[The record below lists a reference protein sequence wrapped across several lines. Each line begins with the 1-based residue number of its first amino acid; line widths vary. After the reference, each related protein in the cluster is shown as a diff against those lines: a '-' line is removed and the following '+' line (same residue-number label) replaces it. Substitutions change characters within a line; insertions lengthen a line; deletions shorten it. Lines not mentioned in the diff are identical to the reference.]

1 MDGHSWLVYLRK
13 MDREVTSI
21 FGYVVRR
28 LLQAIP
34 LILGIIVINFG
45 LIHLA
50 PGDPIATLVGEFQVS
65 PEYIANIKKE
75 YGLDQPLPAQLLFYV
90 LNILKGDFGYSFSFK
105 EPVLDVILERVPA
118 TFLLMMGAIVYSTL
132 CGVVFGVISS
142 RKQYSHT
149 DHFLTLLSLVGY
161 SLPVFWLGQILLIV
175 LSLKFPLFPA
185 QGMQNLRE
193 PLMGMGYWTDLL
205 HHLVLPSFV
214 LGLSYLAINTR
225 FTRASMIEVMSADYI
240 RTARAK
246 GLSERIVM
254 YKHALRNA
262 LLPLVTLT
270 GLNFGFLLAGA
281 VLTETVFAWPGL
293 GRLMY
298 DSIYTRDYPV
308 LMGMFIFIS
317 VGVILANI
325 VTDLLYSVLDPR
337 IRTG

>member
-1 MDGHSWLVYLRK
+1 MDGHSWLVCLRETGR
-13 MDREVTSI
+13 DVNSLLA
-21 FGYVVRR
+21 YVVRR

-34 LILGIIVINFG
+34 LILGIVVINFC

-50 PGDPIATLVGEFQVS
+50 PGDPLTTLVGEFQVS
-65 PEYIANIKKE
+65 PEYIASIKKA
-75 YGLDQPLPAQLLFYV
+75 YGLDRPLPAQLLLYL
-90 LNILKGDFGYSFSFK
+90 LNVLKGNFGYSFSLK
-105 EPVLDVILERVPA
+105 EPVLSVILERVPA
-118 TFLLMMGAIVYSTL
+118 TVLLMLGALIYSTL

-142 RKQYSHT
+142 RKQYSRT
-149 DHFLTLLSLVGY
+149 DHFFTLLSLVGY

-175 LSLKFPLFPA
+175 LSLKFSLFPA
-185 QGMQNLRE
+185 QGMQSLRE
-193 PLMGMGYWTDLL
+193 PLTGMAYWLDLL
-205 HHLVLPSFV
+205 HHLVLPCFA

-225 FTRASMIEVMSADYI
+225 FARASMIEVMSADYI

-246 GLSERIVM
+246 GLSEKVVT

-308 LMGMFIFIS
+308 LMGMFILIS
-317 VGVILANI
+317 VGVILANL

-337 IRTG
+337 IRIG